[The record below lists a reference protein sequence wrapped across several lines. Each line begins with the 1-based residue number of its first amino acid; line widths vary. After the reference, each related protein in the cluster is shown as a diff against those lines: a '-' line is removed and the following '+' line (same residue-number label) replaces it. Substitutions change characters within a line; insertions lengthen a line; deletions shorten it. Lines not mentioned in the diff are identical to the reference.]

1 MLLRFFVSKQ
11 INMELQA
18 ETLKKSL
25 LHQLTGNRSHQKMA
39 PASRIDD
46 VEIAKSKGDFANAR
60 KSAVMILMYNE
71 ANRTKVIFIR
81 RSFYVGIHAGQI
93 AFPGG
98 RFEIEDIT
106 LENTALREIE
116 EEIGIKSNEINVLG
130 RLSDIFVPASNFI
143 ISVFIG
149 FLQQKPNYS
158 PDHREVAE
166 IIEIDLSE
174 FFEHDVIRE
183 KVFLV
188 PSATQSIM
196 APYYK
201 VGNIEL
207 WGASAMVMSE
217 LIDMIRYEE

>member
-1 MLLRFFVSKQ
+1 
-11 INMELQA
+11 MELQP

-25 LHQLTGNRSHQKMA
+25 RRQLTGNHSHQKMA
-39 PASRIDD
+39 PASRVGDI
-46 VEIAKSKGDFANAR
+46 EIAKSQGNYANAK

-71 ANRTKVIFIR
+71 ANRTKVILIR

-98 RFEIEDIT
+98 RFEIEDVT

-116 EEIGIKSNEINVLG
+116 EEIGIKPNEINVLG
-130 RLSDIFVPASNFI
+130 RLSDIFVPVSNFI
-143 ISVFIG
+143 ISVFVG
-149 FLQQKPNYS
+149 FLQQKPKYS
-158 PDHREVAE
+158 PDYREVAE
-166 IIEIDLSE
+166 IIETELSE
-174 FFEHDVIRE
+174 FFEQDVIHE
-183 KVFLV
+183 KLFLV
-188 PSATQSIM
+188 PSTTRSIR

-217 LIDMIRYEE
+217 LIDMIRHEL